1 MKRLRFRRWTGSIL
15 FCRSRRDEPS
25 VTGLSTTVMA
35 RFLCMPRWTPRPAA
49 CTEKPRRATPAATSW
64 LFWKRWCRCAVPNS
78 RFTSSSTTSPRI
90 KPNPL
95 LIFSSAIRA
104 CSFTSR
110 LPILLG
116 STKSNSGS
124 PKSSARSSLAASSH
138 RSRIWRVNFVAT
150 STPTLPTPVRSSGS
164 TLTPL
169 TACALTNS
177 MRQSTSLVRS
187 LFHGRKFLEY
197 FAVTAPTPIVYL
209 VPESGE
215 SAFKRRLESLGLGD
229 VKDGFLCQTLADG
242 PPMKLDDPCLLA
254 AVKDL
259 NPVVFLDTAVRFNP
273 SEDENDGT
281 QNAQGLA
288 RLIFELLGYGAQAVV
303 PLHHSPKSL
312 TSKDAGEPTL

>member
-1 MKRLRFRRWTGSIL
+1 
-15 FCRSRRDEPS
+15 
-25 VTGLSTTVMA
+25 
-35 RFLCMPRWTPRPAA
+35 
-49 CTEKPRRATPAATSW
+49 
-64 LFWKRWCRCAVPNS
+64 
-78 RFTSSSTTSPRI
+78 
-90 KPNPL
+90 
-95 LIFSSAIRA
+95 
-104 CSFTSR
+104 
-110 LPILLG
+110 
-116 STKSNSGS
+116 
-124 PKSSARSSLAASSH
+124 
-138 RSRIWRVNFVAT
+138 
-150 STPTLPTPVRSSGS
+150 
-164 TLTPL
+164 
-169 TACALTNS
+169 
-177 MRQSTSLVRS
+177 

-312 TSKDAGEPTL
+312 TSKDAGEPTLETTLRGTGDLGAMADTVYCVRSTDVKNFRATVYCVKARDFEPLEEFEIQGRPFIDETGDIKLIRPPHMSLEDVEATDLTALEAALTVNSTTSIRALGRTCRISKSKIQRLLANAHWVFKDGRWVRQKPHQPPDTVQ